1 MKKYIKPEI
10 DILEIEVSPLLA
22 GSDPIVDQTENNE
35 PGTDRAKGYS
45 FAGFDIWGM
54 SEED

>member
-10 DILEIEVSPLLA
+10 DILEIEISPLLA
-22 GSDPIVDQTENNE
+22 ASDPIVDQTENNE
-35 PGTDRAKGYS
+35 PGTDRAKGHT